1 VTLHNI
7 LELLIA
13 VVALPAPLVTEAS
26 AAYMRSDVALLQLHF
41 LKELNGRYVF
51 RRRLG

>member
-1 VTLHNI
+1 MTLHNI

-13 VVALPAPLVTEAS
+13 VVAILAPLVTGATS
-26 AAYMRSDVALLQLHF
+26 AHMRSDFALFQLHL